1 MKGTILKAIDLSG
14 KTALVT
20 GAGSGIGQAIAVE
33 LGRCGAFVI
42 VNYRQNATGA
52 QETLAHVKQVGGDGR
67 IVQADVAQL
76 ADVKAL
82 FGNIERL
89 DILVNNAGG
98 LIKREKIADMSE
110 ALFDE
115 VMDINVKSTFLCCQA
130 AMPAMVGRSWGR
142 IVNMSSIAAYDGG
155 GFGSAVYAASK
166 AAVGALTKGLAKE
179 LAPHGITV
187 NCVAPGL
194 IATAFHDKLSTPEM
208 RQATVKITPLA
219 REGQSK
225 EVAAAVVFLVSDM
238 ASFITGETININ
250 GGSRMC

>member
-1 MKGTILKAIDLSG
+1 MKAIDLSG

-33 LGRCGAFVI
+33 LGQCGAFVI
-42 VNYRQNATGA
+42 VNYRQNEAGA
-52 QETLAHVKQVGGDGR
+52 QETLAHVKQAGGDGR
-67 IVQADVAQL
+67 IVQADVARA
-76 ADVKAL
+76 ADVKAM
-82 FGNIERL
+82 FGGIERL

-115 VMDINVKSTFLCCQA
+115 VMAINVKSTFLCCQA
-130 AMPAMVGRSWGR
+130 AMPLMIGRGWGR
-142 IVNMSSIAAYDGG
+142 IVNMSSIAAHDGG
-155 GFGSAVYAASK
+155 GFGSAMYAASK
-166 AAVGALTKGLAKE
+166 AAVGTFSKGLAKE

-194 IATAFHDKLSTPEM
+194 ISTAFHDKLSTPEM
-208 RQATVKITPLA
+208 RQATVKNTPLA
-219 REGQSK
+219 REGNSM
-225 EVAAAVVFLVSDM
+225 EVAESVIFLVSDM
-238 ASFITGETININ
+238 ASFITGETMNIN

>member
-1 MKGTILKAIDLSG
+1 MKVIDLSG

-33 LGRCGAFVI
+33 LGRSGAFVI
-42 VNYRQNATGA
+42 VNYRHNESGA
-52 QETLAHVKQVGGDGR
+52 QETLAQVRQAGGDGR
-67 IVQADVAQL
+67 LVQADA
-76 ADVKAL
+76 ARSDDVKAMFSSIDQL
-82 FGNIERL
+82 H
-89 DILVNNAGG
+89 ILVNNAGG
-98 LIKREKIADMSE
+98 LIKREKVATMSE

-130 AMPAMVGRSWGR
+130 AMPAMIGRNWGR
-142 IVNMSSIAAYDGG
+142 IVNMSSIAAHDGG

-166 AAVGALTKGLAKE
+166 AAVGTLTKGLAKE
-179 LAPHGITV
+179 LAPHGITA

-219 REGQSK
+219 REGSAA
-225 EVAAAVVFLVSDM
+225 EVAEAVLFLASDM
-238 ASFITGETININ
+238 AAFITGETININ